1 MKITMKMNLLRG
13 KGGYMELSF
22 CDLRAKEVVNIP
34 DGRKLGNIIDM
45 VFDTCTGKVTGIVV
59 PSERSFFS
67 FFKSNRDIFI
77 PYCRICKIG
86 KDIILVDINPAK
98 LNARISE
105 VSPKNKETTKS
116 NDVYST
122 NNRSYYSV
130 DDESYVEP
138 RTVSRES
145 KEQPR
150 SQAPQ
155 NPTSFDAPQ
164 TTPYESQYASP
175 QSQYASREAQ
185 YQNYYATPYYDERD
199 NR

>member
-1 MKITMKMNLLRG
+1 
-13 KGGYMELSF
+13 MELSF
-22 CDLRAKEVVNIP
+22 CDLRAKEVVNVP

-77 PYCRICKIG
+77 PYQRICKIG

-105 VSPKNKETTKS
+105 VSPKNKETTKTA
-116 NDVYST
+116 DLYST
-122 NNRSYYSV
+122 SNRSYYTV
-130 DDESYVEP
+130 DDESYVDLRGANKEQ
-138 RTVSRES
+138 

-150 SQAPQ
+150 PQVSQ
-155 NPTSFDAPQ
+155 NPTSFETPQ
-164 TTPYESQYASP
+164 AASYES
-175 QSQYASREAQ
+175 Q
-185 YQNYYATPYYDERD
+185 YQNYYAPPYYEERD
-199 NR
+199 YR